1 MNQSSLVTPTPV
13 KIKQQK
19 GRKEKQISSLSPF
32 LLFRL
37 WTMMQPLLV
46 MQRFDGIEA
55 GSPGRG
61 IEAEDQADRHRDEEG
76 EHD

>member
-1 MNQSSLVTPTPV
+1 MNPTRTE
-13 KIKQQK
+13 IKQEK
-19 GRKEKQISSLSPF
+19 GRKEKQISSPSPF

-46 MQRFDGIEA
+46 VQRFDRVEA
-55 GSPGRG
+55 GGADGG

>member
-1 MNQSSLVTPTPV
+1 MNQSSLVTPTAV
-13 KIKQQK
+13 KIKQEK

-32 LLFRL
+32 LLFYL

-46 MQRFDGIEA
+46 MQRFDRIEA
-55 GSPGRG
+55 SRPGRG
-61 IEAEDQADRHRDEEG
+61 IETEDQADRHRDEEG